1 MNGQDYSKMVIVASF
16 TAEERCISSMS
27 QGEVLDE
34 GQIIAGSKYRVRKC
48 ENNPT
53 CTSLQRKKFKMTLS
67 GHSNKFDKLRKTQN
81 EAVSDTF
88 KARKPK
94 YIRSGWD
101 WEIS

>member
-1 MNGQDYSKMVIVASF
+1 MNGQDYSKMVIIASL
-16 TAEERCISSMS
+16 TAEERCISSVS
-27 QGEVLDE
+27 QREVLDE

-67 GHSNKFDKLRKTQN
+67 SHSNEFDKLSKTQN
-81 EAVSDTF
+81 EVVSNTL

-94 YIRSGWD
+94 YIRPG
-101 WEIS
+101 

>member
-1 MNGQDYSKMVIVASF
+1 MNGQDYSKMVIIASL
-16 TAEERCISSMS
+16 TAEERCISSVS
-27 QGEVLDE
+27 QREVLDE

-67 GHSNKFDKLRKTQN
+67 SHSNEFDKLRKTQN
-81 EAVSDTF
+81 EVVSNTL

-94 YIRSGWD
+94 YIRPG
-101 WEIS
+101 

>member
-1 MNGQDYSKMVIVASF
+1 MNGQDYSKMVIIASL
-16 TAEERCISSMS
+16 TAEERCISSVS
-27 QGEVLDE
+27 QREVLDE

-67 GHSNKFDKLRKTQN
+67 RHSNEFDKLRKTQN
-81 EAVSDTF
+81 EVVSNTL

-94 YIRSGWD
+94 YIRPG
-101 WEIS
+101 

>member
-1 MNGQDYSKMVIVASF
+1 MNGQDYSKMVINASL
-16 TAEERCISSMS
+16 TAEERCISSVS
-27 QGEVLDE
+27 QREVLDE

-67 GHSNKFDKLRKTQN
+67 SHSNEFDKLRKTQN
-81 EAVSDTF
+81 EVVSNTL

-94 YIRSGWD
+94 YIRPG
-101 WEIS
+101 